1 MILGQSNMAAGATVG
16 SNHNSRGNDGEIV
29 AGRGFWPG
37 LSCTLKHNCRFA
49 SFALIAKGNYPM
61 ELHIPLPFALVT
73 TDMEGSRREIMPAYW
88 WMHNLYALERNQR
101 KFRDRDHREFKR
113 QPYETAYLA
122 PDTAGEIVRALGLL
136 EEWVEKWG
144 GSDTARLHAGEDF
157 TLLVGG
163 RTLER
168 SPQPV
173 RIIKPGS
180 AYIAYREMLTWYA
193 VTTLQEYGAGMGFDA
208 IDALQQQHPESISL
222 AWVNLGGQLV
232 PEAKVDALRE
242 AVREGRLTTWPA
254 IHGEYERFA
263 AEYPLDKALNALQVL
278 RYLVVPG
285 SVVPGTITQQQW
297 RDFTAEALRIKAYIA
312 EQVYRTKLKDF
323 TDPFRAITYRNKAEQ
338 EAVLGPAITP

>member
-73 TDMEGSRREIMPAYW
+73 TDTEGSRREIMPAYW

-101 KFRDRDHREFKR
+101 KFRDRDHREFKK

-144 GSDTARLHAGEDF
+144 GSDTERLHAGEDF

-180 AYIAYREMLTWYA
+180 AYVAYREMLTWYA

-208 IDALQQQHPESISL
+208 IDALQQQHPESVSL

-242 AVREGRLTTWPA
+242 GVREGRLTTWQA

-278 RYLVVPG
+278 RYLIDTPV
-285 SVVPGTITQQQW
+285 ITQQQW

-338 EAVLGPAITP
+338 EAVLGPAVTPL